1 MKTPLL
7 IKFLG
12 VLALLAF
19 VVGCETNAQFKES
32 NLTDAGF
39 KAVPAKTAAQQAH
52 LKTLSTTK
60 VTQVKRNGVQYYVY
74 PDVAHNVLYV
84 GKQPQYDAYRNN
96 KAALASDRA
105 FQTSAQSSFISNDA
119 FYSSFDTWG
128 PFEQLPWN

>member
-1 MKTPLL
+1 MKTPLP

-32 NLTDAGF
+32 NLTAAGF

-52 LKTLSTTK
+52 LKTLSAAK
-60 VTQVKRNGVQYYVY
+60 VTPVKRNGVQYYVY
-74 PDVAHNVLYV
+74 PDAANNVLYV
-84 GKQPQYDAYRNN
+84 GRQPQYDAYRRN
-96 KAALASDRA
+96 KAALTSEREYQMASQNA
-105 FQTSAQSSFISNDA
+105 FIGNDA
-119 FYSSFDTWG
+119 FLSSFDTWG